1 MRVLVIRLS
10 AMGDVALTLPVLK
23 AFRRRYPDVETVF
36 LTRKSFSSF
45 FTGAGGLNVFTPDLN
60 GRHRGL
66 PGIFR
71 LFRDLKALWK
81 FDYVLDLHG
90 VLRTFILDFLFSVT
104 GAKVFSIGKGRNE
117 KRRLI
122 RGKEKKQLK
131 HTAERYA
138 DVFRKAGFDISP
150 AEGKMFSPGPE
161 AAGKAGKLTAGG
173 AVNIGVAPFAKHFL
187 KQWPV
192 ENSIKLMKMLS
203 GIPGVRFWLFG
214 GSDECARLADIEK
227 IIPSAVSLCGK
238 LTLEEEIAVME
249 RLTFMIAM
257 DSSNMHMAALA
268 GTRVVSIWGATDP
281 FAGFGAWGQPPEYS
295 VRIPADELTCRP
307 CTVYGKGTCRR
318 GDFACMTRL
327 TPEKVFEEIRKAG
340 LI

>member
-1 MRVLVIRLS
+1 
-10 AMGDVALTLPVLK
+10 MGDVALTLPVLK
-23 AFRRRYPDVETVF
+23 AFRSIYPDVEAVF

-45 FTGAGGLNVFTPDLN
+45 FTGTGGLNVFTPDLN
-60 GRHRGL
+60 GRHRGIS
-66 PGIFR
+66 GIFR
-71 LFRDLKALWK
+71 LFSDLKALWK

-90 VLRTFILDFLFSVT
+90 VLRTFMLDFLFSVS
-104 GAKVFSIGKGRNE
+104 GAKVFCIDKGRKE
-117 KRRLI
+117 KSRLI
-122 RGKEKKQLK
+122 RGKEKKMLK
-131 HTAERYA
+131 HTVERYA
-138 DVFRKAGFDISP
+138 DVFRKAGFDIIP
-150 AEGKMFSPGPE
+150 AEGKIFSPGSG
-161 AAGKAGKLTAGG
+161 AGSKAGRLITDGN
-173 AVNIGVAPFAKHFL
+173 VNIGVAPFAKHIL

-192 ENSIKLMKMLS
+192 ENSIKLMKMIS

-281 FAGFGAWGQPPEYS
+281 VAGFGAWGQPAEYS
-295 VRIPADELTCRP
+295 VRIPADELACRP

-318 GDFACMTRL
+318 GDFACMTWL
-327 TPEKVFEEIRKAG
+327 TPEKVFEEMKKLK